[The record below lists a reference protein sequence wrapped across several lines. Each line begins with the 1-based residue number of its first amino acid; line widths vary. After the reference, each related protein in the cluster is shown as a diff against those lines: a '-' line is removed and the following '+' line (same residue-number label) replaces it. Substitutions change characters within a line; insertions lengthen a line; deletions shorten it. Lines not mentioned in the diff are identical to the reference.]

1 MISTMKYLL
10 SLTIICLLFTSYLF
24 AENHPEKDSL
34 NKTDEINIFC
44 PADRIDSLLV
54 SWFYYTGRDTIDFFK
69 TSDRENLILDV
80 PDSIYLE
87 RIKKMISPIKFTHNN
102 IVQNYIDR
110 YIARGRWTA
119 PKFLGLSLMY
129 FPIFEEVL
137 DKYGLPLELKYL
149 PAIESAFNPTA
160 VSRAG
165 ATGMWQIMYRTGIS
179 LGLEINSYVD
189 ERRDPVKSTYAA
201 ADFLRSLYNTYG
213 CWDLALAA
221 YNCGPGCINN
231 AIRRSG
237 GKTNYW
243 ELLPYI
249 PRETRNYVPA
259 FTAVAYLFTY
269 YNEHNYKPDNIP
281 FIYDYD
287 TVMITRKLHFAQIDS
302 VLKIGIEELR
312 ELNPQYLKDVIPA
325 GEKAYPLR
333 LRRKYLSDFI
343 RLEDSIYNYKD
354 TVFFNPERFNY
365 KIDEKIVQQPR
376 LRAQPEG
383 TVALKYTVKSGDVVG
398 RIAQWYGVGTDDLRA
413 WNGISGNRIRVG
425 QILNVYVP
433 EALESR
439 YRLVDKMSFDEKQRM
454 VGIEPPP
461 REETPPAKITGYT
474 SYTVQRGDSPWIIAN
489 KYPGISV
496 EEILQANGLN
506 SSSTLSV
513 GQTLRIPVKEQQ

>member
-1 MISTMKYLL
+1 MKHIF
-10 SLTIICLLFTSYLF
+10 SLVFSLIIFTSLIF
-24 AENHPEKDSL
+24 SENHPQRD
-34 NKTDEINIFC
+34 TINNNQSNEYFC
-44 PADRIDSLLV
+44 PSDRIDSLLV
-54 SWFYYTGRDTIDFFK
+54 SWYYYTGRDTIDFFR
-69 TSDRENLILDV
+69 TIDRENLILDI
-80 PDSIYLE
+80 PDSVYLE
-87 RIKKMISPIKFTHNN
+87 RIKRMISPIEFSHNN
-102 IVQNYIDR
+102 IVQSYIDR

-119 PKFLGLSLMY
+119 PKFLGLSLQY
-129 FPIFEEVL
+129 FPIFEEIL
-137 DKYGLPLELKYL
+137 DKYGIPLELKYL
-149 PAIESAFNPTA
+149 PAIESAFNPHA

-165 ATGMWQIMYRTGIS
+165 ATGIWQIMYKTGLS

-201 ADFLRSLYNTYG
+201 AKFLRNLYNTYG
-213 CWDLALAA
+213 CWNLALAA

-249 PRETRNYVPA
+249 PNETRNYVPA

-269 YNEHNYKPDNIP
+269 YKDHNYKPDNIP

-287 TVMITRKLHFAQIDS
+287 TVMITKQLHFAQIDS
-302 VLKIGIEELR
+302 VLKIGVEELR

-325 GEKAYPLR
+325 GDKTYPLR
-333 LRRKYLSDFI
+333 LRRKYITDFI

-376 LRAQPEG
+376 VRPQPEG
-383 TVALKYTVKSGDVVG
+383 TVHLRYTIKSGDVVG
-398 RIAQWYGVGTDDLRA
+398 RIAMWYGVSSDNLRG

-425 QILNVYVP
+425 QVLNVYVP

-439 YRLVDKMSFDEKQRM
+439 YKLVDKMSFDEKQRM
-454 VGIEPPP
+454 IGIEPPP
-461 REETPPAKITGYT
+461 KDEAPPAVITGYT

-489 KYPGISV
+489 KHPGISV
-496 EEILQANGLN
+496 EELLQANGLN

-513 GQTLRIPVKEQQ
+513 GQELRVPVKEQKK